1 MGQGDRQRHQFGG
14 LIAGVAEHHTLIAGT
29 HILGAVGGRI
39 HTHCDVRRLLMDG
52 ASNIDTFC
60 VKPIFGPCIA
70 DFCNTAA
77 GNLLKIWGCLAGDL
91 AHDVHGSRFRCDL
104 YCTPGFGIFVQQRIE
119 NTVRNKI
126 TDFVRMASVTDSEV
140 KNFLIAHISC
150 CIFSLT
156 ESSHFLLRWIRF
168 SENRSVHAFVRAGI
182 RGC

>member
-1 MGQGDRQRHQFGG
+1 
-14 LIAGVAEHHTLIAGT
+14 
-29 HILGAVGGRI
+29 
-39 HTHCDVRRLLMDG
+39 MDG

-126 TDFVRMASVTDSEV
+126 TDFVRMAFSDRFGSQE
-140 KNFLIAHISC
+140 FSHSSHLLLYFFSDRE
-150 CIFSLT
+150 FSL
-156 ESSHFLLRWIRF
+156 SIAMDQVF
-168 SENRSVHAFVRAGI
+168 
-182 RGC
+182 